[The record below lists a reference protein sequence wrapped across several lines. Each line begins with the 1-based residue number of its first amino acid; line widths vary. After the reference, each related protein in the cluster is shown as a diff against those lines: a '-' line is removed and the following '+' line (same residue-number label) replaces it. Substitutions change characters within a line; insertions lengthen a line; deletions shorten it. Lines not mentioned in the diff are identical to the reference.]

1 LCYNTILAKNLEEV
15 NYHQSF
21 TIRVSNFSNMR
32 NYFHNG
38 LQQLFNRTQE
48 YITTENMFK
57 ATYLTYR
64 ESRF

>member
-1 LCYNTILAKNLEEV
+1 
-15 NYHQSF
+15 
-21 TIRVSNFSNMR
+21 MR

-57 ATYLTYR
+57 ATYLTYT